1 MSGLFGAAL
10 RRMEDPAL
18 LVGAGR
24 FIDNLKVEGVLH
36 AAFVRSTQAHA
47 KIVSIDT
54 RLALGCSGVVAVLRE
69 SDLASVLTSTRM
81 PLGFSLEKL
90 PDDVTPWVL
99 SGREVCFVGE
109 PIAIVLAAS
118 RHAAED
124 GVALVQ
130 VEYDILPAVA
140 DCRAATDPTAPLVRT
155 NAGHNILKRFEVAYG
170 DTDAAF
176 RHAAHV
182 FGESLWQHRGAAHPL
197 EGRGALARPD
207 PLTDGLVV
215 CSSTQM
221 PHELAAT
228 LTLMLGL
235 PEHAVRVIAPDVGGG
250 FGAKFLVYPEEVA
263 VAAAARLLQQPVKW
277 IEDRREHFIAA
288 IQERDQYWNL
298 EIAVDWEG
306 RILGIRGRLIHDQGA
321 YTPQGLN
328 LPYNSA
334 TSVTGPYVV
343 PAYRL
348 DVVVAQTNKVYAIPV
363 RGAGYPEAAFAMERL
378 LDCVANELKLDRA
391 EVRRRNLVPAGKMP
405 YAKPLK
411 NRAGAPLTLDSGDYP
426 GTQDEILHVADYA
439 NFPARQEE
447 ARQQNRYIGIGLA
460 HGIKGTGR
468 GPFESGVVRVAP
480 SGRVSVYTGALAMGQ
495 GTKTTLAQ
503 VCADQLGVSIET
515 IDVIA
520 GDTGHVSLGLGGF
533 ASRQAVTAG
542 SSVHLAAKAVRTKAL
557 KVASRTP
564 RGRRGRSRHHGWQCP
579 CRRCQRCLSGARRDR
594 AHDAW
599 CSGLLDS
606 FRPRRRS
613 RSQRRI
619 QDRCP
624 GLCAQLSCLRG

>member
-1 MSGLFGAAL
+1 MPDAVAPMSGLFGAAL

-24 FIDNLKVEGVLH
+24 FIDDLKVEGVLH

-277 IEDRREHFIAA
+277 IEDRHEHFIAA

-298 EIAVDWEG
+298 EIAVDRKAEFWAFVAG
-306 RILGIRGRLIHDQGA
+306 SFTIREPIPRRGSICPTTRPRPSPVPMSCRLPARRRRGSDQ
-321 YTPQGLN
+321 QGLCH
-328 LPYNSA
+328 S
-334 TSVTGPYVV
+334 GQGC
-343 PAYRL
+343 RL
-348 DVVVAQTNKVYAIPV
+348 SRGGV
-363 RGAGYPEAAFAMERL
+363 R
-378 LDCVANELKLDRA
+378 N
-391 EVRRRNLVPAGKMP
+391 
-405 YAKPLK
+405 
-411 NRAGAPLTLDSGDYP
+411 
-426 GTQDEILHVADYA
+426 GT
-439 NFPARQEE
+439 
-447 ARQQNRYIGIGLA
+447 
-460 HGIKGTGR
+460 
-468 GPFESGVVRVAP
+468 P
-480 SGRVSVYTGALAMGQ
+480 SGS
-495 GTKTTLAQ
+495 
-503 VCADQLGVSIET
+503 
-515 IDVIA
+515 
-520 GDTGHVSLGLGGF
+520 
-533 ASRQAVTAG
+533 
-542 SSVHLAAKAVRTKAL
+542 
-557 KVASRTP
+557 
-564 RGRRGRSRHHGWQCP
+564 
-579 CRRCQRCLSGARRDR
+579 RCQRAEARSGGSQTAQ
-594 AHDAW
+594 
-599 CSGLLDS
+599 S
-606 FRPRRRS
+606 RPCRKRCHMPS
-613 RSQRRI
+613 R
-619 QDRCP
+619 
-624 GLCAQLSCLRG
+624 